1 MTTLKLA
8 VPSKGRLK
16 DQTEAYFENVGFR
29 IEPLGG
35 ARGYFARL
43 VGLPD
48 VEVRLLSAAEI
59 ASGVLSGDLHAGV
72 SGEDLLREQA
82 GDLERL
88 AHLLVP
94 LGFGRADLVVAAPKS
109 WLDVETMSDVDD
121 VGARL
126 EARTGRKLRVATKYV
141 RSTRRFFTAEGVGH
155 YRIVESAGATEGAPA
170 AGVAELVVDITTTG
184 ATLAS
189 NGLKVLSD
197 GLILASQ
204 AQLVASLGG
213 DWSKEAL
220 AALDAL
226 ASALSADK
234 VEAKR
239 RLDAFR
245 KALNDTRA

>member
-1 MTTLKLA
+1 
-8 VPSKGRLK
+8 
-16 DQTEAYFENVGFR
+16 
-29 IEPLGG
+29 
-35 ARGYFARL
+35 
-43 VGLPD
+43 
-48 VEVRLLSAAEI
+48 
-59 ASGVLSGDLHAGV
+59 
-72 SGEDLLREQA
+72 
-82 GDLERL
+82 
-88 AHLLVP
+88 
-94 LGFGRADLVVAAPKS
+94 
-109 WLDVETMSDVDD
+109 
-121 VGARL
+121 
-126 EARTGRKLRVATKYV
+126 
-141 RSTRRFFTAEGVGH
+141 
-155 YRIVESAGATEGAPA
+155 
-170 AGVAELVVDITTTG
+170 VDITTTG